1 MHPRIS
7 LRTRT
12 LAAVAAV
19 ATAAAGLAGLPA
31 LTGANASAPSAADA
45 STDVYIVELAAPPVA
60 EYDGG
65 IAGLAPTAVGR
76 GERLNKTTPAV
87 RDYVKY
93 LNGKRADVRA
103 RVGATSLYDYNYTYA
118 GFAAE
123 LTAAEAARLE
133 RAGDVRS
140 VERSE
145 LVQGDTITTPD
156 FLRLTGEGGV
166 WDKVGGIDKAGDG
179 VIIGVIDSGYVP
191 ERPSFAPIETTQK
204 SDTLIAKK
212 WKGKCDA
219 GTEAPL
225 VICNNKVIGARYFDK
240 GILAGTGSKPIPEE
254 YTSPRDRGG
263 HGTHTASTAAGNNG
277 VDMSVQGVN
286 WGKGSGIAPQARLA
300 IYKGL
305 WDIDNSGG
313 GSGNTA
319 DLVAAIDAATADGVD
334 VINYS
339 ISSTELTTT
348 GAIGQAFLRAGKAGV
363 FVATSA
369 GNTGPGVGT
378 VRKHWP
384 WVTTVANGTHDRA
397 ITQSVTLGNGA
408 TYTGGGVGG
417 ASPNA
422 PLVLATSVKLAAATD
437 ENASL
442 CLPDTLDPAKAA
454 GKIVLCE
461 RRLGARVDKSL
472 QVFKAGGVGMILWN
486 AAASTI
492 ESERHSVP
500 TVHVDHVNGAAIRE
514 YAATAGAT
522 AQIAAAT
529 VSRAQAPKVASTSSR
544 GPAPDA
550 DLLKPDVM
558 APGTGV
564 LAATVS
570 DRDGEEYAFFSGTSM
585 SSPHVAGIAAILIGK
600 HPNWSPMAV
609 KSAILTT
616 ATTTDNDGKPIEK
629 DSGGVSDPFGYGAGN
644 VRPWLSLDPGL
655 VYDSSYTDWTKYI
668 CGAGHVSSTHE
679 LCANGKVDPSDLN
692 YPTIAIGEL
701 AGKQTIT
708 RTVTNVSTKTETYR
722 ASVEGLAGVGATVS
736 PSAITIAPG
745 ARKTFTVTFTNQS
758 AAPNAYAF
766 GKLVWKSQKHS
777 VASVVAVK
785 PVLLATPTAVTGTGT
800 SGSAEFSVTPGIN
813 GDLTTT
819 VSGLVPSTEHAAT
832 LRNAVGGTFPATNPA
847 ANDHVAKYTID
858 VPAGTRALKLAT
870 YASEHG
876 EAVDVD
882 VHVYAKDSKT
892 RLFAS
897 AGDGAEETIV
907 IRGPGTSY
915 DVYVDLWS
923 GAGDQPV
930 TLHSWLAGAGSG
942 NLTVT
947 PAVLAAKAG
956 QPATLTATWS
966 GLESGKRYFGLLDH
980 SGGGV
985 TANGPTV
992 DITTE

>member
-1 MHPRIS
+1 MRS
-7 LRTRT
+7 RS
-12 LAAVAAV
+12 LAALAV
-19 ATAAAGLAGLPA
+19 AAAGLAGIPA
-31 LTGANASAPSAADA
+31 LTGANASAGSAAPADA
-45 STDVYIVELAAPPVA
+45 DTEVYIVELAASPVA
-60 EYDGG
+60 EYGGG
-65 IAGLAPTAVGR
+65 IAGLEATEVTP
-76 GERLNKTTPAV
+76 GERLDKATPAV
-87 RDYVKY
+87 REYVTY
-93 LNGKRADVRA
+93 LNEKRADVRA

-123 LTAAEAARLE
+123 LTATEAARLE
-133 RAGDVRS
+133 RSGDVLS

-145 LVQGDTITTPD
+145 TVQGDTISTPR
-156 FLRLTGEGGV
+156 FLGLTGEGGV

-179 VIIGVIDSGYVP
+179 VIIGVIDSGFVP
-191 ERPSFAPIETTQK
+191 ERPSFAPIETTWR
-204 SDTLIAKK
+204 SDQIVAAK
-212 WKGKCDA
+212 WKGKCDP

-225 VICNNKVIGARYFDK
+225 VTCNNKVIGARYFDK
-240 GILAGTGSKPIPEE
+240 GILAGAGAKPIPEE
-254 YTSPRDRGG
+254 YVSPRDRGG

-277 VDMSVQGVN
+277 VLMKVQGRD
-286 WGKGSGIAPQARLA
+286 WGLGSGIAPQARLA

-313 GSGNTA
+313 GSGNSA

-339 ISSTELTTT
+339 ISSAELTTT

-369 GNTGPGVGT
+369 GNTGPGAST

-397 ITQSVTLGNGA
+397 ISQSVTLGNGA
-408 TYTGGGVGG
+408 TYTGGGIGG

-442 CLPDTLDPAKAA
+442 CLANTLDPAKAV

-472 QVFKAGGVGMILWN
+472 QIKNAGGVGMILWN

-500 TVHVDHVNGAAIRE
+500 TVHVDHVVGAAIRE
-514 YAATAGAT
+514 YAATADAT
-522 AQIAAAT
+522 AAIAAAE

-585 SSPHVAGIAAILIGK
+585 SSPHVAGIAAILIGR
-600 HPNWSPMAV
+600 HPAWSPMAV

-616 ATTTDNDGKPIEK
+616 ATTTDNDGKAIEK
-629 DSGGVSDPFGYGAGN
+629 DSGGASDPFGYGAGQ
-644 VRPWLSLDPGL
+644 VRPRLSLDPGL
-655 VYDSSYTDWTKYI
+655 VYDSTYTDWTRYI
-668 CGAGHVSSTHE
+668 CGAGHVPSTHE
-679 LCANGKVDPSDLN
+679 LCANGKIDPSDLN
-692 YPTIAIGEL
+692 YPTIAVGEL

-708 RTVTNVSTKTETYR
+708 RTVTNVSSKTETYR
-722 ASVEGLAGVGATVS
+722 ASVEGLAGIDAQVS
-736 PSAITIAPG
+736 PQSFELRPG
-745 ARKTFTVTFTNQS
+745 RSKTFTVTFTNQT

-766 GKLVWKSQKHS
+766 GKLVWKGRKHS
-777 VASVVAVK
+777 VASVIAVK
-785 PVLLATPTAVTGTGT
+785 PVLMAGPASVTGTGT
-800 SGSAEFSVTPGIN
+800 SGSAELSVTPGIN
-813 GDLTTT
+813 GDLSTT
-819 VSGLVPSTEHAAT
+819 VSGLVASTQHNAT

-847 ANDHVAKYTID
+847 ANDHVAKFTID

-870 YASEHG
+870 YAGEHG
-876 EAVDVD
+876 AVDVD

-892 RLFAS
+892 RLFVS
-897 AGDGAEETIV
+897 AADGADETIV
-907 IRGPGTSY
+907 IRGPGASY
-915 DVYVDLWS
+915 DVYVDLWA
-923 GAGDQPV
+923 GAGDQPI

-947 PAVLAAKAG
+947 PNPLSATVG
-956 QPATLTATWS
+956 QPATLTAAWS

-980 SGGGV
+980 SGAGAR
-985 TANGPTV
+985 ANGATV
-992 DITTE
+992 DITTN